1 MKLPVAIS
9 IKYIGNSDLPIMTVD
24 SLHIISEEADLI
36 ILTDYVN
43 MFSELTF
50 TPSTIGHA
58 ITECQEKHVC
68 NFKSDS
74 EWLSFSI
81 SQ

>member
-1 MKLPVAIS
+1 MKLPVTIS
-9 IKYIGNSDLPIMTVD
+9 IKYISNDDMPIMIVHSTHVVSKESDLN
-24 SLHIISEEADLI
+24 IIS
-36 ILTDYVN
+36 DYVN

-50 TPSTIGHA
+50 TRSTIEHA

-74 EWLSFSI
+74 EWLSFSVV
-81 SQ
+81 

>member
-1 MKLPVAIS
+1 MKLPVTINV
-9 IKYIGNSDLPIMTVD
+9 KYISESDLPIMTVN
-24 SLHIISEEADLI
+24 SLHVITNEDDANIIA
-36 ILTDYVN
+36 DYVN

-50 TPSTIGHA
+50 TPFTIIHA

-74 EWLSFSI
+74 EWLSFSLV
-81 SQ
+81 

>member
-1 MKLPVAIS
+1 MKLPVTIN

-24 SLHIISEEADLI
+24 STNAVSSDSDLK
-36 ILTDYVN
+36 ILADYVS
-43 MFSELTF
+43 MFTESSFDSSDIE
-50 TPSTIGHA
+50 HC

-74 EWLSFSI
+74 EWLSFSVV
-81 SQ
+81 